1 MQSRKCVM
9 LMYLYLT
16 CSFPEERDAAGEAD
30 GSDHRNNMESVKR
43 DHRMEIQTIISD
55 FSTAQTRLQARI
67 VALETEY
74 LLLPHQ

>member
-1 MQSRKCVM
+1 
-9 LMYLYLT
+9 MYLYLM
-16 CSFPEERDAAGEAD
+16 CSFPVKKDEDGEAD
-30 GSDHRNNMESVKR
+30 GSDHRNNMETVKR
-43 DHRMEIQTIISD
+43 EHRMEIQTIISD

>member
-1 MQSRKCVM
+1 
-9 LMYLYLT
+9 MYVYVT
-16 CSFPEERDAAGEAD
+16 CSFPEERDAAGETD
-30 GSDHRNNMESVKR
+30 GSDHRNNVESVKR
-43 DHRMEIQTIISD
+43 EHRMEIQTIISD